1 MIRFFDMFSGI
12 GGFRAGLERAGG
24 FECVGHCEIDKHADA
39 AYRAVHNVKESE
51 TYYTDARTIDT
62 NTLPEFDLLCAGFPC
77 QSFSIAGKRKGFSDP
92 RGTMFFEIAR
102 VARAK
107 RPSYLLLENVP
118 GLLSHDKGRTYSTIL
133 RMLCNL
139 GYSCEWQVLNSK
151 NFGVPQSRRRV
162 YIIGY
167 LDRRCAGKILPV
179 RETNAKTLIQLLGGR
194 QDSRVYD
201 PKGLSKTL
209 LAKAGGPGGK
219 TGLYAVGYNR
229 RDKITGIIDT
239 AYALNASNFRGLN
252 RNQTQNA
259 VINSAPME
267 PIRIGNVNPSGKGQ
281 NGNVY
286 SDEGICPTLTAN
298 KGEGIKI
305 SPMYT
310 DKISTVRAVLAP
322 DREKVRQNGRRIK
335 DDGEPMFTLTS
346 QDRHGVL
353 LIKEATRRGYSEAVP
368 GDSIDLSFADANTR
382 RGRVGS
388 GVAHTLDT
396 GCSQGVMTPHARI
409 RRLVPRECLRL
420 QGFSD
425 DQIDRLLSVSSD
437 AQAYKQAGNA
447 VTVNV
452 VYELGLRLKA
462 AHAASV
468 AAARANKEEAI

>member
-12 GGFRAGLERAGG
+12 GGFRAGLEKASG

-39 AYRAVHNVKESE
+39 AYRALHNVKESE
-51 TYYTDARTIDT
+51 TYYSDAKTIDT
-62 NTLPEFDLLCAGFPC
+62 DILPEFDLLCAGFPC

-102 VARAK
+102 VVRAR
-107 RPSYLLLENVP
+107 RPAYLLLENVP
-118 GLLSHDKGRTYSTIL
+118 GLLSHDKGRTYATIL
-133 RMLCNL
+133 HTLCDL

-167 LDRRCAGKILPV
+167 LNRKCAGKILPV
-179 RETNAKTLIQLLGGR
+179 RETNAKALIQLLGGH

-201 PKGLSKTL
+201 PEGLSKTL
-209 LAKAGGPGGK
+209 LAKSGGLGGK

-229 RDKITGIIDT
+229 RDKITGRIDT

-259 VINSAPME
+259 VFEEASME
-267 PIRIGNVNPSGKGQ
+267 PIKIGNVNPSGKGQ

-286 SDEGICPTLTAN
+286 SAEGLCPTLTTN
-298 KGEGIKI
+298 KGEGIKV
-305 SPMYT
+305 SLGCAAKT
-310 DKISTVRAVLAP
+310 SAACAVLTP

-335 DDGEPMFTLTS
+335 DEGEPMFTLTS
-346 QDRHGVL
+346 QDKHGVL
-353 LIKEATRRGYSEAVP
+353 LIKEATKLGYREAEP
-368 GDSIDLSFADANTR
+368 GDSIDLSFADINTR

-388 GVAHTLDT
+388 GVAHTLNT
-396 GCSQGVMTPHARI
+396 GSSQGVMTLRGRI

-420 QGFSD
+420 QGFLD
-425 DQIDRLLSVSSD
+425 EQIDRILSVSSD

-452 VYELGLRLKA
+452 VYELGLRLKT
-462 AHAASV
+462 AHRAICGDEC
-468 AAARANKEEAI
+468 ANKGAR

>member
-39 AYRAVHNVKESE
+39 AYRALHNVKESE
-51 TYYTDARTIDT
+51 IYYDDATTIDT

-102 VARAK
+102 VARAR
-107 RPSYLLLENVP
+107 RPTYLLLENVP
-118 GLLSHDKGRTYSTIL
+118 GLLSHDKGRTFAAIL
-133 RMLCNL
+133 RVLCDL

-162 YIIGY
+162 YIVGY
-167 LDRRCAGKILPV
+167 LDRKCAGKILPV
-179 RETNAKTLIQLLGGR
+179 REANAAALLGGR
-194 QDSRVYD
+194 QDRRVYD
-201 PKGLSKTL
+201 PGGLSKTL

-229 RDKITGIIDT
+229 RDKITGEIDT

-252 RNQTQNA
+252 RNQAQNA
-259 VINSAPME
+259 VFENTSAE
-267 PIRIGNVNPSGKGQ
+267 PICIGNVNPSGNGQ

-286 SDEGICPTLTAN
+286 SSIGLSPTLTTN
-298 KGEGIKI
+298 KGEGVKV
-305 SPMYT
+305 S
-310 DKISTVRAVLAP
+310 LA
-322 DREKVRQNGRRIK
+322 E
-335 DDGEPMFTLTS
+335 
-346 QDRHGVL
+346 GVL
-353 LIKEATRRGYSEAVP
+353 FIKEATKRGFKEAAP
-368 GDSIDLSFADANTR
+368 GDSIDLSFPGANTR

-388 GVAHTLDT
+388 GIAHTLDT
-396 GCSQGVMTPHARI
+396 GSSQGVMILHGRI

-425 DQIDRLLSVSSD
+425 GQIDRLLSVSSD

-452 VYELGLRLKA
+452 VCELGLRLKI
-462 AHAASV
+462 AHTATV
-468 AAARANKEEAI
+468 AATRAKKEAEL